1 MGWACL
7 AYTGLV
13 KTGGKM
19 SYRSNLGTATNW
31 CHLIVGKR
39 EHRGPKMQ
47 EAFRYSVGDLTASDI
62 MRLWG

>member
-1 MGWACL
+1 M
-7 AYTGLV
+7 